1 MIQKKR
7 RRTKNVEK
15 GEKWNNFQIT
25 AKTKKSLEIIESYEP
40 IEKKYS
46 ESLDDLIE
54 NKPIKKIILKNNIDS
69 DINFQYIKSFPKVKN
84 INYIKEALN
93 TNHFKSLFKEERKNP
108 FKLIIK
114 VMISFYLKWNL

>member
-1 MIQKKR
+1 MLIVKFHYDSKKR

-69 DINFQYIKSFPKVKN
+69 DINFQYIHFLKS
-84 INYIKEALN
+84 LN